1 MSAASKSQSQSKSHS
16 QSKSKSQSQSQS
28 TPAAPPKPASASWR
42 LRGTLRIAI
51 TCLPLLGG
59 ACTKEAR
66 RGGGTQSPTPSP
78 SVALSDAGAPTA
90 LVMVAD
96 AAPSPQVQ
104 AEIDAKCADRD
115 IKVGRAGEL
124 KPFARDDASAR
135 GCPVNLTTAALPAL
149 GAADH
154 PFSIQIRF
162 QDGCTAAQQLRSPDA
177 CAYEVEVRMPTRGRP
192 AVEHG
197 AEIVAPV
204 QASTR
209 WRRGAAPRIDHLGD
223 DARAALAAEWLATAR
238 AEHASVASFAR
249 ATLELMAVG
258 APPELLAACS
268 RAAIDE
274 VRHAELTFALAS
286 AYAGRALDP
295 GPLPALT
302 PRGGG
307 LAALAR
313 DTFLEGC
320 VGETGAVLEAEHA
333 LAALGPDGDPAVRD
347 VLERIVRDETR
358 HAELAWQTVTWAVAS
373 GGPDV
378 LAAVHAAARAA
389 EPTTR
394 PETWREVIAP
404 SLALLG

>member
-1 MSAASKSQSQSKSHS
+1 MSAGSGP
-16 QSKSKSQSQSQS
+16 
-28 TPAAPPKPASASWR
+28 TSAIWR

-66 RGGGTQSPTPSP
+66 RSGGTQSPTPSP
-78 SVALSDAGAPTA
+78 SAALTDAGPGTG
-90 LVMVAD
+90 LIMVAD

-104 AEIDAKCADRD
+104 AEIDAKCADFD

-124 KPFARDDASAR
+124 VPFARDDARAR

-149 GAADH
+149 GTVDS
-154 PFSIQIRF
+154 PFAVHIDF
-162 QDGCTAAQQLRSPDA
+162 AEACTAAQQLRSPDA
-177 CAYEVEVRMPTRGRP
+177 CAYQVEVRRPVRGRP
-192 AVEHG
+192 ALEGGTEV
-197 AEIVAPV
+197 VAPV
-204 QASTR
+204 QASAG
-209 WRRGAAPRIDHLGD
+209 WRRGATPRVDHLGD

-274 VRHAELTFALAS
+274 VRHAELAFALAS
-286 AYAGRALDP
+286 AYAGCALDP

-313 DTFLEGC
+313 DSFLEGC
-320 VGETGAVLEAEHA
+320 VGETGAVLEAERA

-347 VLERIVRDETR
+347 ALERIVRDETR

-373 GGPDV
+373 GGPAV
-378 LAAVHAAARAA
+378 LAAVHAAARDA
-389 EPTTR
+389 EPSVR

>member
-1 MSAASKSQSQSKSHS
+1 MSAAS
-16 QSKSKSQSQSQS
+16 
-28 TPAAPPKPASASWR
+28 TANSAIWR

-66 RGGGTQSPTPSP
+66 RGGGQQSPPPSAA
-78 SVALSDAGAPTA
+78 VVDAGSPAA
-90 LVMVAD
+90 LIMVAD
-96 AAPSPQVQ
+96 AAPSPAVQ
-104 AEIDAKCADRD
+104 AEIDAKCGSFETR
-115 IKVGRAGEL
+115 VGRAAGL
-124 KPFARDDASAR
+124 LPFAQGDDR
-135 GCPVNLTTAALPAL
+135 KLGCPTQLTTAALPAL
-149 GAADH
+149 GTVES
-154 PFSIQIRF
+154 PFSTLIRF
-162 QDGCTAAQQLRSPDA
+162 DEACTTAQQQRSPDA
-177 CAYEVEVRMPTRGRP
+177 CAYQVIVRRPMRGRP
-192 AVEHG
+192 ALEHG
-197 AEIVAPV
+197 AELLAPV
-204 QASTR
+204 QASAG
-209 WRRGAAPRIDHLGD
+209 WRRGATPRVDHLDD

-268 RAAIDE
+268 RAALDE
-274 VRHAELTFALAS
+274 VRHAELAFALAS

-307 LAALAR
+307 LAAVAR
-313 DTFLEGC
+313 DTFIEGC
-320 VGETGAVLEAEHA
+320 VGETGAVLEAERA
-333 LAALGPDGDPAVRD
+333 LAALRQDGDPAVRD

-358 HAELAWQTVTWAVAS
+358 HAELAWQTVTWAVTS
-373 GGPDV
+373 GGPEV
-378 LAAVHAAARAA
+378 LAAVHAAARDA
-389 EPTTR
+389 EPSAR